1 MGMTTN
7 LTKTDRRPRTEPSAP
22 EEAIALK
29 KKKEFTKF
37 RKDKILKGVLLFNAL
52 SAIGGGIGLITG
64 TLPVPTILLRHT
76 PFDSFVIPGLF
87 LGIIIG
93 GSSLAAA
100 IALRAQATRSRAI
113 SSAAGVIMVGWIAA
127 ETILVRGFSWLQG
140 LYLLTGIAVVVLSR
154 YLPTPT
160 HPAEPEPVPAVTPTA
175 RPGRRT
181 VLKAAAAAGATI
193 VIAGTG
199 ALSYRAYDTAA
210 LEPGR
215 GHAFDPWQHWQD
227 DQGTLGAVAAA
238 VLAANPHNSQ
248 PWSFH
253 ITDTAVDVYADTARR
268 TGTLDALGRE
278 THVGLGCAIENLAL
292 ATRARGLAPSVTL
305 LPNGSS
311 SPLVAH
317 VELAHVAAEHSVL
330 YDAIGNR
337 HTNRGPYTA
346 REVPLD
352 ILAGIADGTGLPGVS
367 VHWVTEIGAKAALGR
382 LMLDAAIAITQDQQ
396 QSRDSFAWFRSSDE
410 EVQRHRDG
418 LTLDAQGMS
427 PIMLS
432 MAKMLPASSR
442 AAGDAFWLTQTRD
455 VHTKT
460 AAAYGII
467 TVADA
472 HDPVT
477 QLIGGRLLQR
487 IHLGATHS
495 GLALQH
501 MNQITE
507 RIDREHA
514 TGVPATFAARF
525 AQLLPA
531 GAQPLV
537 TFRVGYPMRGS
548 SPSPRRP
555 VSQVT
560 R

>member
-1 MGMTTN
+1 M
-7 LTKTDRRPRTEPSAP
+7 
-22 EEAIALK
+22 
-29 KKKEFTKF
+29 F
-37 RKDKILKGVLLFNAL
+37 RKDKTLKGVLLFNAL
-52 SAIGGGIGLITG
+52 SAIGGGIGLVTG

-93 GSSLAAA
+93 GSALTGA
-100 IALRAQATRSRAI
+100 IALRAKARRARLI
-113 SSAAGVIMVGWIAA
+113 SSAAGVIMVGWIAG

-140 LYLLTGIAVVVLSR
+140 LYLLTGIVVVVLSW
-154 YLPTPT
+154 YLPVPRHT
-160 HPAEPEPVPAVTPTA
+160 AEVEPHTDVAPKA
-175 RPGRRT
+175 RPGRRS
-181 VLKAAAAAGATI
+181 VLKAAAAGGATI
-193 VIAGTG
+193 VVAGTG
-199 ALSYRAYDTAA
+199 ALSYRAYDTGA

-215 GHAFDPWQHWQD
+215 GHAFDPWRRWQD
-227 DQGTLGAVAAA
+227 TKGTLGAVAAA

-248 PWSFH
+248 PWAFH
-253 ITDTAVDVYADTARR
+253 TTDTHVDVYADTTRR

-278 THVGLGCAIENLAL
+278 THVGLGCAIENLTL
-292 ATRARGLAPSVTL
+292 AARARGLAPAVTL
-305 LPNGSS
+305 LPNGPSGA
-311 SPLVAH
+311 LVAH
-317 VELAHVAAEHSVL
+317 VELAHTAPEHSVL

-337 HTNRGPYTA
+337 HTNRGPYAA
-346 REVPLD
+346 REVPLGTLAD
-352 ILAGIADGTGLPGVS
+352 IVDVAGLPGVS
-367 VHWVTEIGAKAALGR
+367 VHWVTEPGAKAALGR
-382 LMLDAAIAITQDQQ
+382 LMLDAAIAITRDQQ

-410 EVQRHRDG
+410 DIQRHRDG

-442 AAGDAFWLTQTRD
+442 AAGDAFWLDQTRD

-467 TVADA
+467 TVADPY
-472 HDPVT
+472 DPAT
-477 QLIGGRLLQR
+477 QLLGGRLLQR
-487 IHLGATHS
+487 IHLGATHR

-507 RIDREHA
+507 RIDRERA
-514 TGVPATFAARF
+514 TGAPATFAARF
-525 AQLLPA
+525 AQSLPA
-531 GAQPLV
+531 GSQPLV
-537 TFRVGYPMRGS
+537 VFRVGYPMREAR
-548 SPSPRRP
+548 PSPRRP